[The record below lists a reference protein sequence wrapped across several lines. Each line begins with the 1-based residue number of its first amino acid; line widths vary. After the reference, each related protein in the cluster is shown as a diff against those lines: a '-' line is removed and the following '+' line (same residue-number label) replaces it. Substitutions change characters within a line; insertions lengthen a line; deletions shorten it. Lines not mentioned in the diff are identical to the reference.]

1 MEQTAQLQ
9 QGNKLESL
17 KPLRAGEIVQGKVI
31 GLGRSAI
38 YLDLSPYGTGIIY
51 GKEFLDEKDIL
62 RQAKIGDTLAVKIVD
77 LENDQGY
84 IELSIREAGRELT
97 WDKLHEIKNTQQ
109 LIQVKVLG
117 ANKGGLLAQLQGIQ
131 AFLPVSQL
139 SQEHYPKVE
148 GGDPAKI
155 LRELQKFMG
164 QELEVEILDLDPKEG
179 KIILSEKQ
187 KERSKIR
194 EILSSF
200 KVDDVAEGTIT
211 GIVEFGAFMRFPAGA
226 PPEQQVE
233 GLIHISEIDWQI
245 IEDPSL
251 FLKIGQ
257 SVKAKIID
265 LSNGRVSLSLKALKE
280 DPWKEAAKKYKKGDQ
295 IKGRVTKL
303 NPFGAFVEV
312 EPKIQGL
319 CHISEFGTKQKMEEE
334 LSVGE
339 SYNFQVA
346 DVSPQEHRMS
356 LRLIR
361 PLADAQSA
369 SSEPE
374 KLQQKET
381 QPEKQ

>member
-17 KPLRAGEIVQGKVI
+17 KPMRAGEIVQGNVI

-62 RQAKIGDTLAVKIVD
+62 RQAKIGDTLAVKIVE

-109 LIQVKVLG
+109 LIQVKILG

-148 GGDPAKI
+148 GGDPSKI

-179 KIILSEKQ
+179 KVILSEKQ
-187 KERSKIR
+187 KERSKIK
-194 EILSSF
+194 EILSAF
-200 KVDDVAEGTIT
+200 KVDDVVEGTVT
-211 GIVEFGAFMRFPAGA
+211 GIVEFGAFMRFPAEA
-226 PPEQQVE
+226 PSEQQVE

-251 FLKIGQ
+251 FLSIGQ

-295 IKGRVTKL
+295 IAGKVTKL
-303 NPFGAFVEV
+303 NPFGAFVQV

-334 LSVGE
+334 LSVGT
-339 SYNFQVA
+339 SYSFQVA
-346 DVSPQEHRMS
+346 DVSPTEHRMS

-361 PLADAQSA
+361 PLDAVQNA
-369 SSEPE
+369 SLEPE
-374 KLQQKET
+374 KPQQTET